1 MSMYANQPDLL
12 PQLKGPQFLLWILV
26 VVSLPFRAYTNYI
39 ALAAL
44 LSGVFR
50 KQGVPKIS
58 KEFMRKCI
66 FVEDFQIIGFMAVG
80 SMGSGS
86 GLIVMTPVL
95 MHGLITCA

>member
-1 MSMYANQPDLL
+1 VL
-12 PQLKGPQFLLWILV
+12 PQLKGPQFLLWILLV
-26 VVSLPFRAYTNYI
+26 LSLPFRAYTNYI

-50 KQGVPKIS
+50 KHGMPKIS
-58 KEFMRKCI
+58 KEFMRRCI

-80 SMGSGS
+80 SMGNGS